1 MVSKNFSKNLTY
13 FYFKGGGLT
22 TYNHGN
28 MKYMKLTYG
37 EGLRVPKM

>member
-1 MVSKNFSKNLTY
+1 MNSFEITNIFI
-13 FYFKGGGLT
+13 FKGGGLT